1 MQAAQPNFDNKP
13 RSGVEIA
20 KNTYAKI
27 KQCEENKLLEQIQLP
42 LWTDDQ
48 RAVPNGI
55 LRSAL
60 FGAIQPGKR
69 RYIDGEI
76 IASVAGTELKY
87 TGQSLD
93 QDDLGVWEAVLHIAR
108 LKELGNTCYVSTYKI
123 LHLLGLTD
131 TGDNRKI
138 LYKRLTR
145 LVATAIQLKQGR
157 YNYIG
162 GLITE
167 ASRDSI
173 TGQMAI
179 VINPKIIKL
188 YQSDQYTNLHF
199 ELCNKLQRPLAQWLF
214 RFYSTHAIPY
224 PYTIAT
230 IHKLCGSNAKSLNDF
245 KKDTL
250 KNALDEVVRISAM
263 YGKNFSYVIKDG
275 LLHVFKN
282 GNAYFEK
289 KLLSKSKQ

>member
-27 KQCEENKLLEQIQLP
+27 KQCEENKLLEQLQLP
-42 LWTDDQ
+42 LWTEDQ

-108 LKELGNTCYVSTYKI
+108 LQALGNTCYVSSYKI

-167 ASRDSI
+167 ASRNSV

-179 VINPKIIKL
+179 VINPNIIKL
-188 YQSDQYTNLHF
+188 FQSDQYTNLHF

-214 RFYSTHAIPY
+214 RFYSTHTNPY

-230 IHKLCGSNAKSLNDF
+230 IHKLCGSNARSLNDF

-250 KNALDEVVRISAM
+250 KNALDEVVRVSPM

-275 LLHVFKN
+275 LLHIFKN

-289 KLLSKSKQ
+289 KHLSKK

>member
-167 ASRDSI
+167 ASRDSM